1 MIYCLTPYREYLSYV
16 LTEYNNDGF
25 GVFDKENDDN
35 DYKNYD
41 DDNDDDQ
48 NGDDLKKSFIMLS
61 KALMKFLNKLL
72 I

>member
-25 GVFDKENDDN
+25 GGFDKENDDN

-41 DDNDDDQ
+41 DDNDDD
-48 NGDDLKKSFIMLS
+48 
-61 KALMKFLNKLL
+61 
-72 I
+72 